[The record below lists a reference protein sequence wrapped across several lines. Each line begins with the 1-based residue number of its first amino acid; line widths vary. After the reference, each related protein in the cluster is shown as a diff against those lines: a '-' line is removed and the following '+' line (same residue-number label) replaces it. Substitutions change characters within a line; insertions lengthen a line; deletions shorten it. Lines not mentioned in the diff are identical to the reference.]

1 MYTVTGTLRAGRGTQ
16 TFERDVDAASEDH
29 ARDLAYSQLCS
40 EHSVDRAQI
49 TIEQVTE
56 A

>member
-1 MYTVTGTLRAGRGTQ
+1 MYTVTGTLKAGRDTQ

-29 ARDLAYSQLCS
+29 ARDLVYGQLCS
-40 EHSVDRAQI
+40 EHGVDRAQI
-49 TIEQVTE
+49 TVEQVAE